1 MRKRQIIG
9 VPLRFPFSEIY
20 ANEYWRENIVKMI
33 GERFDL

>member
-20 ANEYWRENIVKMI
+20 ADEYWGKYRKIISEC
-33 GERFDL
+33 FDL

>member
-20 ANEYWRENIVKMI
+20 ADGFDQGKRREMI
-33 GERFDL
+33 GERFGL

>member
-20 ANEYWRENIVKMI
+20 ADEYWEKNRKIISEC
-33 GERFDL
+33 FDL

>member
-9 VPLRFPFSEIY
+9 VPLRFPSSKIY
-20 ANEYWRENIVKMI
+20 ADEYWGKYKKMI